1 MSTKKEE
8 DGSVTEDDS
17 DYEESPWISAENDEG
32 RRQAMRESMLEK
44 DDGMNSAKQFMKD
57 FLAKESSSSKLS
69 EDSKKQ
75 AHISVF
81 DAIEISDN
89 EDDDQPDDL
98 PSTSNPVVP
107 FPITKRPRASPPR
120 SPLIAGPSQPSVKNP
135 SAKPLGIGRLV
146 QEEMQIRKRE
156 ALGMDRG
163 RKLGSTKAPSA
174 KATPIDSQKSNM
186 NLQNNRKPEESKWAC
201 QVCTL

>member
-1 MSTKKEE
+1 
-8 DGSVTEDDS
+8 
-17 DYEESPWISAENDEG
+17 
-32 RRQAMRESMLEK
+32 MRESMLET
-44 DDGMNSAKQFMKD
+44 DDGMNSAKQFMRE

-69 EDSKKQ
+69 EVSKKQ

-81 DAIEISDN
+81 DAIEISDT
-89 EDDDQPDDL
+89 EDDYQPDDL

-107 FPITKRPRASPPR
+107 FPITKHSRASAPTTPP
-120 SPLIAGPSQPSVKNP
+120 IAGPSQS
-135 SAKPLGIGRLV
+135 STEHSSTKPLGIGRLV

-163 RKLGSTKAPSA
+163 RKLGSTNTLNA
-174 KATPIDSQKSNM
+174 KATSIEFQKSSM
-186 NLQNNRKPEESKWAC
+186 DIPNNRKPEESKWAC